1 LKPGKPAVIWG
12 SVIAVLVIAGSLL
25 FFRFGNKAKSGAVWR
40 EYRADIGSIREV
52 VSTTATIKPQNRLE
66 IKSPVGGRIDEILVK
81 EGDFVKKGQVLA
93 LVSSTERAAL
103 LDAAIRQGA
112 GEADYWKKVY
122 NQTALI
128 SPIDGQVIVSSLNP
142 GQTITTSDA
151 VLVLSDRLIVK
162 ADVDETDIGN
172 VRLGQKA
179 EISLDA
185 YPEIKV
191 DGVVDHIYY
200 ESTLVN
206 NVNIYKVDL
215 LPSSVPDVF
224 RSGMSANVNI
234 IVSEKDHVLTLPIA
248 AVKERNGRSFVTVR
262 NGTSPDSIRRIPVR
276 TGLRDDNNIEIVSG
290 LATGDVVV
298 VRDTTFVLPKRNG
311 GSNPFM
317 PQRRNPQQNQRG

>member
-1 LKPGKPAVIWG
+1 MGKKG
-12 SVIAVLVIAGSLL
+12 
-25 FFRFGNKAKSGAVWR
+25 KSDVTFR
-40 EYRADIGSIREV
+40 EYRAEVGTIRSL

-81 EGDFVKKGQVLA
+81 EGQSVRKGQVLA
-93 LVSSTERAAL
+93 LISSSERAAL
-103 LDAAIRQGA
+103 LDAATQKGKS
-112 GEADYWKKVY
+112 ETDYWKKVY

-128 SPIDGQVIVSSLNP
+128 SPINGQVIVSSLNP

-172 VRLGQKA
+172 LKLGQNA

-185 YPEIKV
+185 YPDIKV
-191 DGVVDHIYY
+191 TGVVDHIYY

-215 LPSSVPDVF
+215 VPSRVPDVF

-234 IVSEKDHVLTLPIA
+234 VVREKENVLLLPLA
-248 AVKERNGRSFVTVR
+248 AVRGRNGRSFVSVR
-262 NGTSPDSIRRIPVR
+262 GASPDSIRKMPVQ
-276 TGLRDDNNIEIVSG
+276 TGLKDEKNVEILQG
-290 LATGDVVV
+290 LSSGDVVV
-298 VRDTTFVLPKRNG
+298 VKDSTFVLPKGSG
-311 GSNPFM
+311 GSNPFV
-317 PQRRNPQQNQRG
+317 PQRKPQQQSKGG